1 MDQRNG
7 TLPIFFTIA
16 GISDLPAL
24 QFPIFLLVVFIYLST
39 LAGNIAILLLICLYR
54 HLHTPMYFFLANLS
68 ILDISSST
76 VTLHK
81 ILLTFVS
88 GDKTTSLTVC
98 LAQIYVFLSLTS
110 DELVILTAMS
120 YDRYVAV
127 CNPLRYNIIINQ
139 GICALLMSVCW
150 IWGFLICLETFIELT
165 RLTCFQSN
173 KINHFYC
180 DVVPVMK
187 ISCNDTSFLEIYI
200 LIMGLIV
207 VVVIPF
213 LLTLISYVFII
224 VSIMKIRTNTGRRK
238 AFYTCSSHLTVV
250 ILLYTT
256 LICQYF
262 RPVSEDTLESN
273 KFFSFFNTVAVP
285 ILNPLIY
292 SLKNKDVK
300 LAFKKFRCKMQ
311 ANNKQRTRQN

>member
-1 MDQRNG
+1 MDRRNG
-7 TLPIFFTIA
+7 TLSTFFIIV
-16 GISDLPAL
+16 GISDLAEL
-24 QFPIFLLVVFIYLST
+24 QFPIFLLVLFMYFLT
-39 LAGNIAILLLICLYR
+39 LGGNIAILLLICFDR

-76 VTLHK
+76 ITLHK

-88 GDKTTSLTVC
+88 GDNTISLKVC
-98 LAQIYVFLSLTS
+98 LAQIYVFLSLTC

-127 CNPLRYNIIINQ
+127 CNPFRYNVITNQ
-139 GICALLMSVCW
+139 GICALLITVCW
-150 IWGFLICLETFIELT
+150 MWGFLISLETFIELT

-173 KINHFYC
+173 KINHFFC

-200 LIMGLIV
+200 LIVGLFV
-207 VVVIPF
+207 VAVIPF

-224 VSIMKIRTNTGRRK
+224 VSIMKIRTNIGRRK

-250 ILLYTT
+250 ILLYAT
-256 LICQYF
+256 LIFQYL
-262 RPVSEDTLESN
+262 RLNSRDNLES
-273 KFFSFFNTVAVP
+273 KFSSLLNTAAVP
-285 ILNPLIY
+285 VLNPLIY

-300 LAFKKFRCKMQ
+300 IAL
-311 ANNKQRTRQN
+311 QRKRKCIALSKV